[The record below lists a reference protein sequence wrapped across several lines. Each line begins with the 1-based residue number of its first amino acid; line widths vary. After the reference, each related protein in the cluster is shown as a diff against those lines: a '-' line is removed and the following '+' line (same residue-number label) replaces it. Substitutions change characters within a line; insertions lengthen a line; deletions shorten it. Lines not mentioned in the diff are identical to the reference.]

1 MSGPARERVIDL
13 DVTRAVAL
21 IGVAVMN
28 YHGYLIDLGGSVGT
42 STINRF
48 FDPWNGPLSTRFAAT
63 FVLVAGMGITL
74 MTDRG
79 RLGDDRERR
88 SVDRWTL
95 IRRGFLLYAFGFV
108 FDWLWSGT
116 VLFFYG
122 AFFIVGALLFTLR
135 TRWLAAIGGGA
146 AIAAAAIQWWA
157 FTADRDT
164 SWLLGGWYMPGPY
177 RSPRRLVFDTFV
189 NGTHPLLPWLAFL
202 CAGMILGRQ
211 LPLTMAARRVL
222 AALGVM
228 LVAGTYLAKHLFAD
242 TPLRSQLL
250 ATDPFSRSLNYTVC
264 ALGSALTAFCLIGWI
279 AEATRASIV
288 TRALAAA
295 GRTTLTL
302 YILHALVF
310 DALVTH
316 WHLIKPSGGLAVA
329 LEFAGCYW
337 VVAITAAALWQRRFR
352 IGPAEWIYRR
362 FGGGN
367 STQLIA
373 SATEEPVT
381 ALR

>member
-1 MSGPARERVIDL
+1 MPARERVIDL
-13 DVTRAVAL
+13 DVARAVAL

-28 YHGYLIDLGGSVGT
+28 YHGYLIVLGGSVGA

-63 FVLVAGMGITL
+63 FVLIAGMGITL

-79 RLGDDRERR
+79 RLGDDRQRR
-88 SVDRWTL
+88 SIDRWTL

-108 FDWLWSGT
+108 FEWLWSGT
-116 VLFFYG
+116 ILFFYG
-122 AFFIVGALLFTLR
+122 AFFIAGALLFTLR
-135 TRWLAAIGGGA
+135 TRWLVAVGALAAIC
-146 AIAAAAIQWWA
+146 AAAIQWWA
-157 FTADRDT
+157 FKAGHDT
-164 SWLLGGWYMPGPY
+164 SWLLGGWYSAGPY
-177 RSPRRLVFDTFV
+177 RSPRRLLFDTFV

-202 CAGMILGRQ
+202 CAGMILGRH
-211 LPLTMAARRVL
+211 LPLAMAPRRML
-222 AALGVM
+222 AALGVV

-264 ALGSALTAFCLIGWI
+264 ALGSAITAFCVIGWI
-279 AEATRASIV
+279 ASATRGAVV
-288 TRALAAA
+288 TRAFAAA

-316 WHLIKPSGGLAVA
+316 WHLIKPAGLDVA
-329 LEFAGCYW
+329 LVFATCFW
-337 VVAITAAALWQRRFR
+337 VVAIVAAALWQKRFG

-367 STQLIA
+367 STQLIMA
-373 SATEEPVT
+373 PAPEPVT
-381 ALR
+381 APR